1 MQNRKYQFKTYN
13 LKNREQDVC
22 QQKIQR
28 NVFNFKY
35 HVLYNKT
42 HIMNTILLVNL
53 EMKYLIQFL
62 KEKPKNNLK
71 SSVVLMK
78 KL

>member
-35 HVLYNKT
+35 PVLYNKT
-42 HIMNTILLVNL
+42 HTMNTILLVNL